1 LTICFRC
8 DDTGHIARDCP
19 FGRRKGR
26 KRPLSRKARSTKTKK
41 LGF

>member
-1 LTICFRC
+1 LTVCFRC

-26 KRPLSRKARSTKTKK
+26 KRPLSRKSRTNKTKK
-41 LGF
+41 HSF